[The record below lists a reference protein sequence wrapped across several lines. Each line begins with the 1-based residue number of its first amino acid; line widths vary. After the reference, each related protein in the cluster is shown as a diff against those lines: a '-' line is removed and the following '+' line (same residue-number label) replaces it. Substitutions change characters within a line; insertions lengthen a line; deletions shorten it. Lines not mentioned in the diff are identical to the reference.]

1 MKPFVVIGTS
11 GSPDY
16 LNDKTGSRRF
26 WPVSSTKVPPSDGDK
41 MLAALRALAKE
52 RS

>member
-1 MKPFVVIGTS
+1 MKPFVLIGTS

-26 WPVSSTKVPPSDGDK
+26 WPVIPKGPPSDGGE
-41 MLAALRALAKE
+41 LSATLRALAKE
-52 RS
+52 RF